1 MSYTVARRRN
11 EIGIRMA
18 LGAEQKTIQWMVL
31 REVVLV
37 VGAGLVTGFLAAAST
52 TRLLTSRLYG
62 LTPPDPATL
71 ALAGVTLLTVAALAG
86 NLPARRAARLN
97 PMTTLREE

>member
-18 LGAEQKTIQWMVL
+18 LGAGQKTIQWMVL
-31 REVVLV
+31 REVLVL
-37 VGAGLVTGFLAAAST
+37 VGAGLLLGFAAAAST
-52 TRLLTSRLYG
+52 TRLLTSMLYG
-62 LTPPDPATL
+62 LTPTDPMTL
-71 ALAGVTLLTVAALAG
+71 TFAGLTLLTVAALAG
-86 NLPARRAARLN
+86 YLPARRAAKLD